1 MNIYAISDLHISLFN
16 NSSPMEKYGDVWK
29 NHLNKVQRNWEDTVA
44 PEDIVLLGGDTSLG
58 NKLEDA
64 KIDLNWLENLPGKKV
79 LVKGNHDFWWS
90 SLKKLRS
97 AFPKDFHFI
106 QNDVM
111 LIDDIAIGGSRL
123 WSFPFVAWNISSGNN
138 ESLAWKYPKD
148 DQKIRNKELSR
159 LRFSLSKMPTDAKI
173 KIALVHYPP
182 IDENGTENILTEIM
196 SEFHIDLCVFGHL
209 HNIQKPKFGSDCV
222 IGNTRY
228 VLSSC
233 DWLECKLIKLY
244 ENV

>member
-1 MNIYAISDLHISLFN
+1 LNIYAISDLHISLFN
-16 NSSPMEKYGDVWK
+16 NTSPMEKYGEVWS
-29 NHLNKVQRNWEDTVA
+29 NHLKKVQRNWEDTVT
-44 PEDIVLLGGDTSLG
+44 PEDIVLIGGDISLG
-58 NKLEDA
+58 SKIEDA
-64 KIDLNWLENLPGKKV
+64 KIDLSWLASLPGKKI
-79 LVKGNHDFWWS
+79 LTKGNHDFWWG
-90 SLKKLRS
+90 SLNKLKS
-97 AFPKDFHFI
+97 TFSDDFYFI
-106 QNDVM
+106 QNNVI

-123 WSFPFVAWNISSGNN
+123 WSYPFVAWNIHSGNE

-159 LRFSLSKMPTDAKI
+159 LRFSLSQIPSDAEI